1 MILLRLFIMFF
12 KIGLVSFGGGYA
24 MIPVVEAELNCM
36 GWLSSH
42 EFCNLIAVSEVT
54 PGSVSVNT
62 ATFVGYRVAG
72 ILGGLFATLGIVM
85 PSLLVVLL
93 TSMLLLKYGNTR
105 SIRTAFMWVKPAVA
119 GLIIVAGVYVAQT
132 CLIDDTALHPL
143 HFAQLFNL
151 KGILVF
157 AVTAYL
163 LKSKKL
169 SIMPLFGLSSLMG
182 ILLFYKP

>member
-24 MIPVVEAELNCM
+24 MIPVVEAELGSM
-36 GWLSSH
+36 GWLSSQ

-93 TSMLLLKYGNTR
+93 TSVFLLKYGNSR
-105 SIRTAFMWVKPAVA
+105 SIRSAFLWVKPAVA
-119 GLIIVAGVYVAQT
+119 GLIIVAGVYVAKT
-132 CLIDDTALHPL
+132 CLFDGTALNPL
-143 HFAQLFNL
+143 HFTQLFNL
-151 KGILVF
+151 RGILVF
-157 AVTAYL
+157 AITAYC
-163 LKSKKL
+163 LKTRKL

-182 ILLFYKP
+182 IILFYRL